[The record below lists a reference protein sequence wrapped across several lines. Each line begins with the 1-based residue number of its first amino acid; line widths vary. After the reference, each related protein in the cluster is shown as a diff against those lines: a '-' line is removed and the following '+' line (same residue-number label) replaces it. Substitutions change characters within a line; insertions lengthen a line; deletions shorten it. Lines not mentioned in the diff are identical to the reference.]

1 MSLMTKMILFG
12 KENTENNKMS
22 INSLNT
28 IKDTIYTIMVK
39 YPATRD
45 SDELLYLKVCEYYN
59 PTVLNKSFKQV
70 FVNRLFNGIPSFE
83 TVRRCRTKVQSEHEE
98 LHSTL
103 EVKQKRQKA
112 RRVFIEWAK
121 I

>member
-1 MSLMTKMILFG
+1 
-12 KENTENNKMS
+12 
-22 INSLNT
+22 
-28 IKDTIYTIMVK
+28 MVK
-39 YPATRD
+39 YPVTRD
-45 SDELLYLKVCEYYN
+45 SDELLYLKVCEHYN

-112 RRVFIEWAK
+112 LEYLSNGLKFNQIITADFAVSLWGK
-121 I
+121 IRFLATDIFPPPP

>member
-1 MSLMTKMILFG
+1 MRHPLTEGHTGLPEMDCPLITSEHSSRILREESHDFNRG
-12 KENTENNKMS
+12 RS
-22 INSLNT
+22 Q
-28 IKDTIYTIMVK
+28 
-39 YPATRD
+39 
-45 SDELLYLKVCEYYN
+45 N

-103 EVKQKRQKA
+103 EVKQKRKKA